1 MTIKELY
8 EYCTIRNIENYP
20 IFINYET
27 NEDEYFLS
35 EYITEHNIRYRQ
47 NIYNEEELG
56 EPSLILNFSV
66 NE

>member
-1 MTIKELY
+1 MTLKELY

-35 EYITEHNIRYRQ
+35 EYITEHNIRYGQ
-47 NIYNEEELG
+47 KLDKEEELG

-66 NE
+66 SE

>member
-1 MTIKELY
+1 MTVKELY
-8 EYCTIRNIENYP
+8 EYCITRNIENYP

-35 EYITEHNIRYRQ
+35 EYLTEYNIRYGQ
-47 NIYNEEELG
+47 KIDNEEELG

>member
-8 EYCTIRNIENYP
+8 EYCT
-20 IFINYET
+20 
-27 NEDEYFLS
+27 S
-35 EYITEHNIRYRQ
+35 EYITEHNIRYGQ
-47 NIYNEEELG
+47 KIDNEEELG

>member
-8 EYCTIRNIENYP
+8 EYCAIRNIENYP

-35 EYITEHNIRYRQ
+35 EYITEHNIRYGQ
-47 NIYNEEELG
+47 KLNNEEELG

-66 NE
+66 SE

>member
-35 EYITEHNIRYRQ
+35 EYINLMILLYLKGIEYDKKEIC
-47 NIYNEEELG
+47 YNFLC
-56 EPSLILNFSV
+56 
-66 NE
+66 

>member
-35 EYITEHNIRYRQ
+35 EYITEHNIRYGQ
-47 NIYNEEELG
+47 KLDNEEELG

-66 NE
+66 SE

>member
-35 EYITEHNIRYRQ
+35 EFPRLYTGRCTAFFKITGKIPMFQ
-47 NIYNEEELG
+47 NG
-56 EPSLILNFSV
+56 G
-66 NE
+66 

>member
-35 EYITEHNIRYRQ
+35 EYITENNIRYGQ
-47 NIYNEEELG
+47 KIDNEEELG

-66 NE
+66 SE